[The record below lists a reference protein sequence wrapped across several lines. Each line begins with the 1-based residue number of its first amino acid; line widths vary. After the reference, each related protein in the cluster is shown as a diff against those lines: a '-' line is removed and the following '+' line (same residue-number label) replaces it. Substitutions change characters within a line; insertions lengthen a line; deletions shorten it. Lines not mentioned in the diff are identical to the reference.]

1 MTQGRARWWTFTL
14 LIVVAV
20 ALALPQSVSASVS
33 VTSTMQNTG
42 GNSPRG
48 RICDTWTLGGVAA
61 GTSVTIDMLG
71 APTGHGSLGDPYLHV
86 LDSSGRQVSFNDDG
100 GTGLNAR
107 LTVTWQN
114 GYYIGASV
122 FSSGSGA
129 SYRLSVSR
137 GSSLTKQSIASG
149 FPCNAPPKQN
159 QTINFPTPASQ
170 TYGAGRTFSV
180 SATATSGLAVSF
192 TSSTTTICTVTSTGT
207 VTIQRAGTCTLTAS
221 QPGNINWNAA
231 SNVTRS
237 FSITQASQSITF
249 SSIANRTFSS
259 ATSAL
264 SATATSNL
272 SVSYRSL
279 TTSVCVLSGTQVS
292 VLRSGTCSIE
302 ASQPGDV
309 NFLAA
314 AAVTRSFTVEP
325 APQSVSFEGATQNLD
340 FGFTGGSQTFTV
352 PPGVTSVTIE
362 AWGAQG
368 GNITSHQPIDGGLGG
383 RAKGTLTVTPG
394 QVVQINV
401 GGQAPARL
409 GNHPYPSCTQAPGG
423 WNGGG
428 SSFSAGNSTGGGG
441 ASDVRVN
448 GTGLANRVI
457 VAGGGGGGGWTYS
470 RGGVGGGSVG
480 GAGTNVNQSGTGAG
494 GGTQSAGGAAGVT
507 GGSCAGG
514 RTAGSLGQGGA
525 GSGNSAGGGGGGGG
539 YYGGGGGGYAE
550 GGGGGS
556 NFLGGVTQTDQSPGV
571 RSGNGLVRLSFTL
584 VDEIIDV
591 TVYTPR
597 LLAVSGVATSGLTP
611 ELTSQ
616 TPGVC
621 AITSGSVQ
629 LLTVGTCT
637 LRLSQSGNDQFRAA
651 VPLDRTFQVV
661 QAPQQLLTG
670 AGGEVLQVAGS
681 ADVTSS
687 ASVLGGLVYGAAP
700 VVVSAM
706 TSAERDD
713 VRERVTFRSTT
724 PQICTVTQAPGATTA
739 AITIEG
745 AGVCTVGVRHDGA
758 EWYQPA
764 AEVLQTFTIAPR
776 PLTISASVASRV
788 YNAQT
793 GPGAVS
799 VGDLDNLVGSE
810 TLRVT
815 FTASNY
821 ASPNVGTQSTTLTFA
836 LADGTNGGRAAN
848 YTLAPL
854 TVAGEVTP
862 RALSVRVTDISRTT
876 DEAEQVFDADVLQVV
891 GLAPGDVAD
900 SASFAFNG
908 SSTQPVRTAVSTSTV
923 TASALVVTNPATG
936 GTNLA
941 GNYTITYL
949 PGSYSR
955 TVGAPAQLV
964 VDESTA
970 GAPSGARFDTMP
982 TVRIR
987 DAGGNPITSG
997 ADSRLTISATASQG
1011 TLVGVTSVSS
1021 FEGVARF
1028 ATLGL
1033 RGSTSVNPTVTYA
1046 ATWNG
1051 TALTQATQTITLTP
1065 GAPVALAVVG
1075 QPAAL
1080 DSGVPATDSL
1090 VVQVRDADGNRVDT
1104 STASITVSQ
1113 PTAGAQLS
1121 GVRTVNAVQGVAT
1134 FPGLTLTGTTRSSG
1148 DASPYRFRVQAAGLT
1163 AADSAGVGLL
1173 AGPAARVALTTRSV
1187 GVASGVVFGTQPA
1200 VTVYD
1205 AAGNVVVD
1213 QSITVSATV
1222 IPRNDSGSFLTGA
1235 TTATAVTDNNGV
1247 AQFTGLGLHGFAGA
1261 AHRIEYRGVNANGS
1275 TFGLAREDVTVTVG
1289 PPASLRV
1296 DRAGTEAAS
1305 GVAMAVPPRL
1315 AILDSG
1321 GNLTA
1326 VSAGTLTVTVG
1337 SSVPTATVGVS
1348 GVTVSNGVAQL
1359 GSLTLTGPASANGVG
1374 PYTLTF
1380 SYAPAGGGSPLQIT
1394 SPLSLVPGVPHRVST
1409 SAGAQSIASGA
1420 TLPTVTA
1427 WVEDS
1432 AGNVV
1437 PGHNLEITASLS
1449 GGGDRTLVGGRSRR
1463 ASAELT
1469 EFTALRV
1476 RGLVGAQ
1483 TLTLS
1488 APGLE
1493 STDISLTLTHGA
1505 PARLVGSVT
1514 TGSPVNGGAVT
1525 FEGSLRDLEGSL
1537 VVSHPDITHVRARL
1551 LSDGQL
1557 SGTTTAN
1564 ATAGEVTLSGV
1575 VVEGPTSRVTEI
1587 LFEAVDS
1594 AGVVVPGVAPARASF
1609 PLGAGTPASLVL
1621 VQPAAGVVSGETFTR
1636 QPQIHLRDSFGNRAT
1651 TSSDAVTVSVVGA
1664 GGESLGTTTVN
1675 ADQGVAT
1682 FTGVGLRGTVG
1693 TDYVLQFTSGQLPA
1707 VTQSVRVAA
1716 GAAASLHLTSSTA
1729 LTAASG
1735 STLSAG
1741 AVVLELRDAQGNVL
1755 TDASAF
1761 SVTVSI
1767 SAGEVTGGV
1776 TRRPVNGVVDF
1787 SGLRLRGPAGAGHTI
1802 TFTATGPVTLTTTA
1816 ALTFTPGAPA
1826 QLHLLTPPQ
1835 GSLTADAATLAFAA
1849 HVVEVRDSWG
1859 NPVPGA
1865 GVAVT
1870 AQVPA
1875 PVTLV
1880 GTPSVA
1886 TAADGRAT
1894 LSALSAA
1901 GWSGTHRIAYRSE
1914 GLAPAFHT
1922 VTIAPG
1928 QAARLA
1934 LEPGLASV
1942 RLRRGDPLDL
1952 NGGLRVVDAAG
1963 NTVPLPVGWQVTVS
1977 AQVGGAATDQVLIN
1991 RQARRL
1997 IGTGGT
2003 LEQTLALSAAS
2014 DRTEFDLHYEM
2025 TDAAGVTRGV
2035 AITQTVRFLTAS
2047 PSPSVGRWVTLP
2059 NTITATT
2066 SAFTTVNGVSVGGFE
2081 ESETVL
2087 VNVTVRNASVSYSAT
2102 DGVTDS
2108 QGSST
2113 GGDGV
2118 TTLSFHGAPAAVNA
2132 ALGSLQIKADSDLRP
2147 ELTVTAEPL
2156 TIAAAGGTVS
2166 DVVIDGQRYRIHG
2179 FTTVGNST
2187 FTVSAAAPTSAV
2199 DYLIVGGGGGGADI
2213 NDGGG
2218 GGAGGVVAGSVVPLQ
2233 PLAHAVVVG
2242 AGGVRGSSGQS
2253 STFNGQDAGGGQ
2265 FATPTPLAAPMC
2277 FSGGSSGT
2285 PQSNGGGNG
2294 FACSGASEGGGGGGA
2309 GGTGLPGSTSAG
2321 GAGGPGLYF
2330 GDLFTT
2336 SFGDDGWFASGGSGG
2351 GEQVAAVPPQGGG
2364 GKGGRNTTQDERNGK
2379 PGTGGGGGGNNEHVN
2394 STTTNDNTLRNA
2406 GAGGS
2411 GVVLIRYALP
2421 GPFAERAEAS
2431 RSVALT
2437 PATTAPRIIRPAQIF
2452 ATTSAFT
2459 PVPGVSVSGF
2469 TDLPDNAEVL
2479 ITVTVSNG
2487 AEVTYSATTGVI
2499 NSVGFESSVSE
2510 LSFSGSQA
2518 DVNLALETLRIKVG
2532 DGDPELE
2539 IRAVLGGEA
2548 YNPATGTYYEVV
2560 TTSATVTWEE
2570 SRCRALYVNGTFN
2583 GTAESTGDRPSNRT
2597 TLNDPKCVASGG
2609 ESLVP
2614 RTLNGLRGYLTNIT
2628 SEDEH
2633 RFLTTKLTSGQGWM
2647 GGSDIDTEGEWL
2659 WMDGPEK
2666 GTVFWRGATDNP
2678 NVRKVNTI
2686 EQRDGQS
2693 RSVFNYW
2700 SDGEPNNSGG
2710 EHFSEFGFG
2719 GNGIGRSW
2727 NDCRNGCGSRT
2738 QFIVEYGGFDDD
2750 LPTFFAAAN
2759 IEVNIPVLS
2768 VSSVVSAEVA
2778 SGTTLA
2784 AQPVVSVVGP
2794 DGLLIPTLT
2803 GTVSAQ
2809 LVNSD
2814 GVTPTPN
2821 AAAELLCA
2829 GTENAACLSVP
2840 VVNGRA
2846 VFEGI
2851 GLRGEPGGFRLRFT
2865 ITDDTGASYA
2875 QIGALTSSSIT
2886 LVAGTDAEL
2895 VLITE
2900 ATSTGVGQPLTTSQ
2914 LEFRD
2919 AQGNL
2924 VPDVPGQVT
2933 VCVTGDDATCVT
2945 PEGVALDG
2953 VTTGAATAVGG
2964 KVEFAGLVLRG
2975 PPGTYTLRYSSG
2987 SYVVTQ
2993 SVTVGLGTPAVLDLT
3008 RDAEGAPSGQA
3019 FTISPQV
3026 TIRDASGNIVTTA
3039 TTAVTASVESVSLEG
3054 QGTGTLIGT
3063 TTATPVNGVVT
3074 FTDLGLE
3081 GRSSLIYRLTLSADG
3096 MSPVTQVVTVSAGTS
3111 VSLEILNAPTQIRS
3125 GVAGFVADLQ
3135 ARDAQ
3140 GNPASTDEVTVSVL
3154 TGAGD
3159 PVGSDVVAS
3168 VSSTPNA
3175 TARAAAVEITGPVGA
3190 YTLRYALV
3198 SNPQVSASAA
3208 VQLRPGLPS
3217 TVSLSATTLSGVAG
3231 QIFDQ
3236 LTSAPLTV
3244 WFRDA
3249 EGNVLTEHG
3258 LLRVDQPTTVVTA
3271 TLTAGPAGALL
3282 TGTTSY
3288 TLTNATEVP
3297 VATFSDLRIEGP
3309 PGTYTLSF
3317 TAPEQTADVATLQVV
3332 IEAAPAAAV
3341 EIISAASSAQ
3351 VDQPFTEPTVL
3362 QIIDALGN
3370 PVTLGTA
3377 PTVTVTVEAGAT
3389 VSTTPTVVWDGA
3401 TGQATI
3407 SGVALRGEAGRTYG
3421 VTYTLTEGSHTFRV
3435 VQPVV
3440 LSAGAAHGLAV
3451 LREADGSR
3459 LDQADGQ
3466 PIIAVVDLVGN
3477 PVTQNATTITAAVV
3491 QIDGRGEATG
3501 TTSAMTDI
3509 NGVATFDGLGLR
3521 GDTGRG
3527 YQLVFSATGLE
3538 PVTQSVRVMVG
3549 EAAALALVDPLPEGT
3564 LAAGTRFATA
3574 PVVTLVD
3581 GDGNP
3586 QPGVTATV
3594 TASVHRV
3601 DGTALGSEEFLIGD
3615 TSAAFASGY
3624 ATFDSLG
3631 LAGRFNTAYEIHFTA
3646 AGYTTVTHS
3655 VTVAVGPPAQITV
3668 GAAEDQIV
3676 ASSGVPVR
3684 AMAGTD
3690 PAPLTVSLR
3699 DAGGNLITDVAGT
3712 VVATLECT
3720 IVGEVTCVGAQM
3732 TGTLTQPLTGGVA
3745 SFDDLTL
3752 AGTAGH
3758 RPVITFSL
3766 FGVGTATVQPTVS
3779 AGPAAELRLGHATL
3793 NGASGAA
3800 LDTVPEIRI
3809 TDSGGNLITSG
3820 DDASLTVTATLTRV
3834 TVAGEETGN
3843 FRILDGSNVSAANLV
3858 DGVILAVTT
3867 TAVNGVARFEGLGLD
3882 GVDGRSY
3889 TLTFTATSAVGAPL
3903 TGVDGANLR
3912 TGAPASI
3919 HTQVAAAGANSGAAF
3934 NRQPQIVIRDTG
3946 GNPVDVPV
3954 TVSAQVT
3961 QINGTGELVG
3971 PTSAVTVNGVATFTG
3986 LGLTGTEGS
3995 DYTLTFTAQHGPAE
4009 SPITLG
4015 TVTTQSVTMGVGAPV
4030 ALEFVTEP
4038 GGASSGLT
4046 LATQPVVRVVDTGGN
4061 TVTAS
4066 TAEVTVK
4073 IDDPA
4078 DGITGSRLLGVTT
4091 SAAVDGVA
4099 RFASLGLRGIV
4110 GTTYTLTFQAQLSGE
4125 ERNVTTTI
4133 QVAPGVPASFTVSTS
4148 AAGAASGQAFTTQPQ
4163 IRILDAEGN
4172 TVTASQARVT
4182 AAVSGGD
4189 GQGRLI
4195 GPVFA
4200 DAVNGVATFTGLGLT
4215 GTTGSAYTLTYAVA
4229 GLSSLTEAVPVV
4241 TGPPTRLEILTAAGE
4256 PAGADAA
4263 SEAGVAFGV
4272 QPVLRFLDSGGN
4284 LVTDDTLTVIA
4295 EVIPLEVLGR
4305 APPVILGTTTSA
4317 VNETTGLATFTNL
4330 GLGGVSDVT
4339 YTLRYRDAASGST
4352 VQPVTQPMVLRPGSP
4367 AALALRVEAPAESQ
4381 GGRSFTPSPRV
4392 AVVDAYANT
4401 IPGAAGRIEA
4411 QIAPVDSQ
4419 AGSGLLLGITGRQ
4432 VFVPGSIAG
4441 LSEQQLARVGL
4452 ATFDGLGARGQVGE
4466 QYHLTFTMPGA
4477 SPAVTPVSQIVR
4489 VVAGAPVALSV
4500 RDAAAGAVAGQPFAT
4515 APQVAIRDAEGNRV
4529 INSTATV
4536 TARLRPVLGT
4546 GEFTVADGSPV
4557 VAGALEGGVLR
4568 EVSVA
4573 AVEGIAT
4580 FTGLG
4585 LNGREGT
4592 AYEIEFTAVGLRP
4605 TVDVVTAEQG
4615 APARL
4620 ELAQPLTGGA
4630 AGVPFSPQPR
4640 VRVLDAGGNPV
4651 TSPVTVAAR
4660 VATASAPATFLDAG
4674 LVGTR
4679 VITTS
4684 LGEARFTDLGLN
4696 GTAGV
4701 NYVVSFVVLDAAG
4714 EPVGAT
4720 PATQTLAGRV
4730 GPAIQ
4735 VTLATPPAYG
4745 STADRLVT
4753 GARFTQQPVIVVRD
4767 GAGNLVTDRVLVIA
4781 RVALAEDAPAT
4792 TGAAT
4797 LLGAREVMSLNGF
4810 ATFADLGLSGEVGG
4824 AYALSFGGPGL
4835 TPVSITFTLDD
4846 AAPGFV
4852 PTFGTPLPTPDGFR
4866 VQITNYDPSVTYT
4879 GQVTFR
4885 GTSAP
4890 AGQVAVDGNGLVFVT
4905 GTPSDR
4911 ELTLTILTAKNG
4923 HASEARSIDAR
4934 AGLGLAL
4941 VPTFGAPTAQPNG
4954 FTVPVTNYAFSHA
4967 WSTRVGAVVNGE
4979 FVADP
4984 AGGPITAA
4992 FSISGA
4998 LTVRGMPADRAEVA
5012 VEVTT
5017 RRSGHVP
5024 GTAVVTG
5031 SALPITAAPVF
5042 GTPVRVEGGFDVEI
5056 LNATVSAGGYGDT
5069 DTYPSGVIYTWN
5081 LPVGVTVSQS
5091 ASTGY
5096 VEVRGLAAGR
5106 DATVLLQ
5113 VQRVEEPASRASA
5126 AVTGRALAE
5135 GLIPTLTDEQATA
5148 TGWEARIANYDP
5160 ASTWTVSTTVGTAT
5174 VVVTGGVARA
5184 VITGADAAESVTLTV
5199 STTRPGVALPASVS
5213 RTFTRGA
5220 GLVPTLGDLEV
5231 DAAGFSLEIENY
5243 DPAYTWT
5250 VTAAADATAVLQIT
5264 TGEPVG
5270 DAAPTVSARVRVTFG
5285 EVDEDAATVTV
5296 TAARL
5301 GARTQQTVYTYS
5313 AAPGLVP
5320 EVSAVEALEQG
5331 FRFTVTNHD
5340 ASVSAGVTV
5349 IPVLIGPG
5357 TITGLDAS
5365 GMVTVSGIPVG
5376 SSTTVILSSGGA
5388 GVRSE
5393 VLRVTGTALPG
5404 PAITVALGAP
5414 VRTQDGF
5421 TVQITTYDPDWAWTV
5436 GFVGTPPEGAVVE
5449 LDENPASAP
5458 GLITVSGL
5466 SASTTVTIEVSAQR
5480 AGYTD
5485 ATPETL
5491 MEASLN
5497 GGSLI
5502 PILGP
5507 ISATDDEFSAPIV
5520 NFDAAFTFTASSSAP
5535 GSTVS
5540 ITDGVLT
5547 VTGLGVGNLTTT
5559 VTVSASRAEWTT
5571 TEVTYRLA
5579 ALDSAGL
5586 PALATGLTPRFGTV
5600 TRRNDGF
5607 AVEIGNFDTSF
5618 SWTALTNRGATVT
5631 VDTATGEFILS
5642 GLTPNAADTLTV
5654 FTNRDGFLT
5663 GVAQISGR
5671 ALRAGE
5677 RATNLLS
5684 EASLQALCP
5693 HGSPDDGQL
5702 ANLTDLVAAT
5712 SFDCF
5717 IAADRGL
5724 SPYAVGSVGFT
5735 TGDLGPTILTGVS
5748 FTRATQATSSADPLT
5763 YTLWGCAEQG
5773 RFCTVI
5779 VNGDSTGLVENR
5791 DATRRIR
5798 NERSFSYYRLT
5809 FGSVRGA
5816 TNRVSIGE
5824 IGFIG
5829 QPAIRQGPIPQFAEP
5844 VLRPD
5849 GFDVAIT
5856 NFCGLCSW
5864 EFTAGAPARVSLDRS
5879 VLPPVLRVRNL
5890 DPSVTR
5896 TLTVTTRRP
5905 GFTDGVASITAT
5917 TLRGSALV
5925 PQLSGATLLQ
5935 GATGLQGAS
5944 GGSMRVMIDNFDAP
5958 GFTWVATATAE
5969 DATGSAV
5976 PVPAEQITISS
5987 AGLVRVTGL
5996 DVTAGAT
6003 VRITVTASQDGFD
6016 DGSDT
6021 VEAVWL
6027 NDALVPAVAGLT
6039 PTADGYVVTITNY
6052 NEIFEWAITADRGA
6066 AVEVT
6071 VTGATVTVTVSGLT
6085 AGTSANLTARTERE
6099 GYWPGITRIS
6109 GTAIPLAFSPTFGTV
6124 TATADGLVLPILNFD
6139 PTYTW
6144 TVTASAAGEV
6154 VGTVTL
6160 VVLPDGSAELRLSGV
6175 TPEEL
6180 AEPSF
6185 GFEILI
6191 TRPGTTSVVLTHIPQ
6206 IPDAEADDGLEPAI
6220 ELELGTIPD
6229 PAPTTFAVPI
6239 LNAASVTTVS
6249 AQVVPA
6255 GLASVTIA
6263 DGWVTVS
6270 GAPQGA
6276 LLTLVITTEEPGH
6289 RTAVQRITI
6298 RIAGLPGL
6306 TPALSTPVAVTDG
6319 FTTQITN
6326 LDPAYTFTAEAVP
6339 SNGTPMP
6346 DLTASVTADGL
6357 VVVEGIVPGATATVT
6372 VTATRDGH
6380 TPGVTTV
6387 TAAGRARPGLVP
6399 QLGEPVVTRTGFRAV
6414 IINHD
6419 PAYLWAES
6427 VDSGAQ
6433 VSIQRIGE
6441 DMVLVVEGAPAF
6453 TEVLAVL
6460 TTSRAGYLPANTPL
6474 FVTTLPL
6481 PALTPIM
6488 GVSTSTV
6495 DGYRVGI
6502 RNFDPTYTW
6511 TATTTTC
6518 EMGCAV
6524 TPPAAVAVTWPLF
6537 DRFELRSE
6545 VAPTGFQPGYVVSLA
6560 TGAGAVVRTARIT
6573 EIREVPASTEAAHW
6587 IISLSHVVEPEG
6599 AAPVMDLAQMVST
6612 GQRFT
6617 WADVSSDGMIT
6628 VHGVPSGTFET
6639 FTLRSARVD
6648 SIDGTRSFTAAA
6660 RPGQSTVLGRL
6671 QILHAAVSGGLAT
6684 VTMAAS
6690 HGLTLGMPVEVLISG
6705 LGPAFDGFH
6714 TATPVSETG
6723 VSFVRILEAQ
6733 AASER
6738 AAVVR
6743 QVTGAVSVSAVSV
6756 AAFDE
6761 SGPRARLV
6769 VGASHGILPGDQ
6781 VTLSADAATVSAAS
6795 VVNAVVLTVEEDVVV
6810 VAAAAGVEEFILEEL
6825 AEPVTL
6831 TFAGTRR
6838 QRVTTLSAA
6847 GGLATVALDGLHEFV
6862 VGDTVVIDAAGL
6874 GFSGTHTVTALSATE
6889 LTFAFVIDQPVTG
6902 GVLRTGSDLVLE
6914 VLLSPSEIDD
6924 VNVQV
6929 TVPFSVAQTGTL
6941 VDAMPAMTEAVGAG
6955 YRVISI
6961 TATGPDGG
6969 SVTELDDQLRLLFEP
6984 PAEGAVP
6991 VTSSDE
6997 GLTWEQLPLLST
7009 PDLPPGQRDG
7019 YYIDADGNIW
7029 IITRHLSMFGVL
7041 APQALPLIITVDPGT
7056 LAVGGAASVGAA
7068 GGEGDGELTVVTTT
7082 PGVCALSEDEDGMTL
7097 TALAAGACELVAER
7111 GSSGRFIATQATL
7124 TVLVSGPSGAPGG
7137 VFEVDTPAPTEPEET
7152 APPVETPTPTPAP
7165 APAEPAA
7172 PEAPAPR
7179 PTRPTPAPDTVAD
7192 RIADSVERIARPVP
7206 VPPATD
7212 PVWEERPV
7220 AATEGDREVEVR
7232 TSPRA
7237 VGTGITVEGD
7247 TFALEVVAR
7256 DVEGTEIELDEQA
7269 RLILRSGGTV
7279 RVEGSGYAPFTPVVI
7294 WMFSDP
7300 VKLGEVMTDADGAFV
7315 AELQV
7320 PDGLQAGLHLIQI
7333 NGVTAEGEL
7342 RSVTFPVV
7350 LTERSPAEDGEG
7362 VDVPVEVDAEEVDPL
7377 GAVGTNRGVGLFG
7390 AGVGL
7395 LLVLLLVALRASRT
7409 IARRQVSAGV

>member
-1 MTQGRARWWTFTL
+1 M
-14 LIVVAV
+14 IV
-20 ALALPQSVSASVS
+20 
-33 VTSTMQNTG
+33 
-42 GNSPRG
+42 
-48 RICDTWTLGGVAA
+48 
-61 GTSVTIDMLG
+61 
-71 APTGHGSLGDPYLHV
+71 
-86 LDSSGRQVSFNDDG
+86 
-100 GTGLNAR
+100 
-107 LTVTWQN
+107 
-114 GYYIGASV
+114 
-122 FSSGSGA
+122 
-129 SYRLSVSR
+129 
-137 GSSLTKQSIASG
+137 
-149 FPCNAPPKQN
+149 
-159 QTINFPTPASQ
+159 
-170 TYGAGRTFSV
+170 
-180 SATATSGLAVSF
+180 
-192 TSSTTTICTVTSTGT
+192 
-207 VTIQRAGTCTLTAS
+207 
-221 QPGNINWNAA
+221 
-231 SNVTRS
+231 
-237 FSITQASQSITF
+237 
-249 SSIANRTFSS
+249 
-259 ATSAL
+259 
-264 SATATSNL
+264 
-272 SVSYRSL
+272 
-279 TTSVCVLSGTQVS
+279 
-292 VLRSGTCSIE
+292 
-302 ASQPGDV
+302 
-309 NFLAA
+309 
-314 AAVTRSFTVEP
+314 
-325 APQSVSFEGATQNLD
+325 
-340 FGFTGGSQTFTV
+340 
-352 PPGVTSVTIE
+352 
-362 AWGAQG
+362 
-368 GNITSHQPIDGGLGG
+368 
-383 RAKGTLTVTPG
+383 
-394 QVVQINV
+394 
-401 GGQAPARL
+401 
-409 GNHPYPSCTQAPGG
+409 
-423 WNGGG
+423 
-428 SSFSAGNSTGGGG
+428 
-441 ASDVRVN
+441 
-448 GTGLANRVI
+448 
-457 VAGGGGGGGWTYS
+457 
-470 RGGVGGGSVG
+470 
-480 GAGTNVNQSGTGAG
+480 
-494 GGTQSAGGAAGVT
+494 
-507 GGSCAGG
+507 
-514 RTAGSLGQGGA
+514 
-525 GSGNSAGGGGGGGG
+525 
-539 YYGGGGGGYAE
+539 
-550 GGGGGS
+550 
-556 NFLGGVTQTDQSPGV
+556 
-571 RSGNGLVRLSFTL
+571 
-584 VDEIIDV
+584 
-591 TVYTPR
+591 
-597 LLAVSGVATSGLTP
+597 
-611 ELTSQ
+611 
-616 TPGVC
+616 
-621 AITSGSVQ
+621 
-629 LLTVGTCT
+629 
-637 LRLSQSGNDQFRAA
+637 
-651 VPLDRTFQVV
+651 
-661 QAPQQLLTG
+661 
-670 AGGEVLQVAGS
+670 
-681 ADVTSS
+681 
-687 ASVLGGLVYGAAP
+687 
-700 VVVSAM
+700 
-706 TSAERDD
+706 
-713 VRERVTFRSTT
+713 
-724 PQICTVTQAPGATTA
+724 
-739 AITIEG
+739 
-745 AGVCTVGVRHDGA
+745 
-758 EWYQPA
+758 
-764 AEVLQTFTIAPR
+764 
-776 PLTISASVASRV
+776 
-788 YNAQT
+788 
-793 GPGAVS
+793 
-799 VGDLDNLVGSE
+799 
-810 TLRVT
+810 
-815 FTASNY
+815 
-821 ASPNVGTQSTTLTFA
+821 
-836 LADGTNGGRAAN
+836 
-848 YTLAPL
+848 
-854 TVAGEVTP
+854 
-862 RALSVRVTDISRTT
+862 
-876 DEAEQVFDADVLQVV
+876 
-891 GLAPGDVAD
+891 
-900 SASFAFNG
+900 
-908 SSTQPVRTAVSTSTV
+908 
-923 TASALVVTNPATG
+923 
-936 GTNLA
+936 
-941 GNYTITYL
+941 
-949 PGSYSR
+949 
-955 TVGAPAQLV
+955 
-964 VDESTA
+964 
-970 GAPSGARFDTMP
+970 
-982 TVRIR
+982 
-987 DAGGNPITSG
+987 
-997 ADSRLTISATASQG
+997 
-1011 TLVGVTSVSS
+1011 
-1021 FEGVARF
+1021 
-1028 ATLGL
+1028 
-1033 RGSTSVNPTVTYA
+1033 
-1046 ATWNG
+1046 
-1051 TALTQATQTITLTP
+1051 
-1065 GAPVALAVVG
+1065 
-1075 QPAAL
+1075 
-1080 DSGVPATDSL
+1080 
-1090 VVQVRDADGNRVDT
+1090 
-1104 STASITVSQ
+1104 
-1113 PTAGAQLS
+1113 
-1121 GVRTVNAVQGVAT
+1121 
-1134 FPGLTLTGTTRSSG
+1134 
-1148 DASPYRFRVQAAGLT
+1148 
-1163 AADSAGVGLL
+1163 
-1173 AGPAARVALTTRSV
+1173 
-1187 GVASGVVFGTQPA
+1187 
-1200 VTVYD
+1200 
-1205 AAGNVVVD
+1205 
-1213 QSITVSATV
+1213 
-1222 IPRNDSGSFLTGA
+1222 
-1235 TTATAVTDNNGV
+1235 
-1247 AQFTGLGLHGFAGA
+1247 
-1261 AHRIEYRGVNANGS
+1261 
-1275 TFGLAREDVTVTVG
+1275 
-1289 PPASLRV
+1289 
-1296 DRAGTEAAS
+1296 
-1305 GVAMAVPPRL
+1305 
-1315 AILDSG
+1315 
-1321 GNLTA
+1321 
-1326 VSAGTLTVTVG
+1326 
-1337 SSVPTATVGVS
+1337 
-1348 GVTVSNGVAQL
+1348 
-1359 GSLTLTGPASANGVG
+1359 
-1374 PYTLTF
+1374 
-1380 SYAPAGGGSPLQIT
+1380 
-1394 SPLSLVPGVPHRVST
+1394 
-1409 SAGAQSIASGA
+1409 
-1420 TLPTVTA
+1420 
-1427 WVEDS
+1427 
-1432 AGNVV
+1432 
-1437 PGHNLEITASLS
+1437 
-1449 GGGDRTLVGGRSRR
+1449 
-1463 ASAELT
+1463 
-1469 EFTALRV
+1469 
-1476 RGLVGAQ
+1476 
-1483 TLTLS
+1483 
-1488 APGLE
+1488 
-1493 STDISLTLTHGA
+1493 
-1505 PARLVGSVT
+1505 
-1514 TGSPVNGGAVT
+1514 
-1525 FEGSLRDLEGSL
+1525 
-1537 VVSHPDITHVRARL
+1537 
-1551 LSDGQL
+1551 
-1557 SGTTTAN
+1557 
-1564 ATAGEVTLSGV
+1564 
-1575 VVEGPTSRVTEI
+1575 
-1587 LFEAVDS
+1587 
-1594 AGVVVPGVAPARASF
+1594 
-1609 PLGAGTPASLVL
+1609 
-1621 VQPAAGVVSGETFTR
+1621 
-1636 QPQIHLRDSFGNRAT
+1636 
-1651 TSSDAVTVSVVGA
+1651 
-1664 GGESLGTTTVN
+1664 
-1675 ADQGVAT
+1675 
-1682 FTGVGLRGTVG
+1682 
-1693 TDYVLQFTSGQLPA
+1693 
-1707 VTQSVRVAA
+1707 
-1716 GAAASLHLTSSTA
+1716 
-1729 LTAASG
+1729 
-1735 STLSAG
+1735 
-1741 AVVLELRDAQGNVL
+1741 
-1755 TDASAF
+1755 
-1761 SVTVSI
+1761 
-1767 SAGEVTGGV
+1767 
-1776 TRRPVNGVVDF
+1776 
-1787 SGLRLRGPAGAGHTI
+1787 
-1802 TFTATGPVTLTTTA
+1802 
-1816 ALTFTPGAPA
+1816 
-1826 QLHLLTPPQ
+1826 
-1835 GSLTADAATLAFAA
+1835 
-1849 HVVEVRDSWG
+1849 
-1859 NPVPGA
+1859 
-1865 GVAVT
+1865 
-1870 AQVPA
+1870 
-1875 PVTLV
+1875 
-1880 GTPSVA
+1880 
-1886 TAADGRAT
+1886 
-1894 LSALSAA
+1894 
-1901 GWSGTHRIAYRSE
+1901 
-1914 GLAPAFHT
+1914 
-1922 VTIAPG
+1922 
-1928 QAARLA
+1928 
-1934 LEPGLASV
+1934 
-1942 RLRRGDPLDL
+1942 
-1952 NGGLRVVDAAG
+1952 
-1963 NTVPLPVGWQVTVS
+1963 
-1977 AQVGGAATDQVLIN
+1977 
-1991 RQARRL
+1991 
-1997 IGTGGT
+1997 
-2003 LEQTLALSAAS
+2003 
-2014 DRTEFDLHYEM
+2014 
-2025 TDAAGVTRGV
+2025 
-2035 AITQTVRFLTAS
+2035 
-2047 PSPSVGRWVTLP
+2047 
-2059 NTITATT
+2059 
-2066 SAFTTVNGVSVGGFE
+2066 
-2081 ESETVL
+2081 
-2087 VNVTVRNASVSYSAT
+2087 
-2102 DGVTDS
+2102 
-2108 QGSST
+2108 
-2113 GGDGV
+2113 
-2118 TTLSFHGAPAAVNA
+2118 
-2132 ALGSLQIKADSDLRP
+2132 
-2147 ELTVTAEPL
+2147 
-2156 TIAAAGGTVS
+2156 
-2166 DVVIDGQRYRIHG
+2166 
-2179 FTTVGNST
+2179 
-2187 FTVSAAAPTSAV
+2187 
-2199 DYLIVGGGGGGADI
+2199 
-2213 NDGGG
+2213 
-2218 GGAGGVVAGSVVPLQ
+2218 
-2233 PLAHAVVVG
+2233 
-2242 AGGVRGSSGQS
+2242 
-2253 STFNGQDAGGGQ
+2253 
-2265 FATPTPLAAPMC
+2265 
-2277 FSGGSSGT
+2277 
-2285 PQSNGGGNG
+2285 
-2294 FACSGASEGGGGGGA
+2294 
-2309 GGTGLPGSTSAG
+2309 
-2321 GAGGPGLYF
+2321 
-2330 GDLFTT
+2330 
-2336 SFGDDGWFASGGSGG
+2336 
-2351 GEQVAAVPPQGGG
+2351 
-2364 GKGGRNTTQDERNGK
+2364 
-2379 PGTGGGGGGNNEHVN
+2379 
-2394 STTTNDNTLRNA
+2394 
-2406 GAGGS
+2406 
-2411 GVVLIRYALP
+2411 RYALP
-2421 GPFAERAEAS
+2421 GPFVERAEAR

-2452 ATTSAFT
+2452 ATTSAFG
-2459 PVPGVSVSGF
+2459 PVPGVSVEGF

-2499 NSVGFESSVSE
+2499 NSVGSESSVSE

-2518 DVNLALETLRIKVG
+2518 DVNRALETLRIKVG
-2532 DGDPELE
+2532 NGDPELE

-2560 TTSATVTWEE
+2560 TTSATITWED
-2570 SRCRALYVNGTFN
+2570 SRCLALYANGMFN
-2583 GTAESTGDRPSNRT
+2583 GTGVT
-2597 TLNDPKCVASGG
+2597 TLNDPKCVASDGG
-2609 ESLVP
+2609 LLVP

-2628 SEDEH
+2628 REDEH
-2633 RFLTTKLTSGQGWM
+2633 RFLVNYLRDDAAKIATGWI
-2647 GGSDIDTEGEWL
+2647 GGSDIDNEGVWL

-2666 GTVFWRGATDNP
+2666 GTVFWRGAAN
-2678 NVRKVNTI
+2678 NANAREVNII

-2700 SDGEPNNSGG
+2700 SDGEPNNASPG
-2710 EHFSEFGFG
+2710 EHFAEFGFG
-2719 GNGIGRSW
+2719 TSGTLSGSW
-2727 NDCRNGCGSRT
+2727 NDCRNGCVSRT
-2738 QFIVEYGGFDDD
+2738 RFIVEYGGFDDD
-2750 LPTFFAAAN
+2750 QPTYFADAN
-2759 IEVNIPVLS
+2759 IEVSVPALS
-2768 VSSVVSAEVA
+2768 VSSPVSAEVA

-2784 AQPVVSVVGP
+2784 AQPVVSVVDP
-2794 DGLLIPTLT
+2794 DGLLVPTLT
-2803 GTVSAQ
+2803 GTVLAQ
-2809 LVNSD
+2809 LVDTD
-2814 GVTPTPN
+2814 GVTSTSG
-2821 AAAELLCA
+2821 ATAELLCG
-2829 GTENAACLSVP
+2829 GTADAHCLSVP

-2846 VFEGI
+2846 VFKGI
-2851 GLRGEPGGFRLRFT
+2851 GLRGTPGDYKLRFT
-2865 ITDDTGASYA
+2865 ITPEGDAAST
-2875 QIGALTSSSIT
+2875 QISAVNSTTIR

-2919 AQGNL
+2919 AEGNL

-2933 VCVTGDDATCVT
+2933 VCVTGDDATCVA
-2945 PEGVALDG
+2945 PEGVTLDG

-2975 PPGTYTLRYSSG
+2975 PPGTYTLLYSSG
-2987 SYVVTQ
+2987 SYEVTQ
-2993 SVTVGLGTPAVLDLT
+2993 SVTVGLGTPAVVDLT

-3019 FTISPQV
+3019 FTTSPQV

-3039 TTAVTASVESVSLEG
+3039 TTTVTVSVESVSLEG

-3074 FTDLGLE
+3074 FDGLGLA
-3081 GRSSLIYRLTLSADG
+3081 GRSSLIYRLIYSADG
-3096 MSPVTQVVTVSAGTS
+3096 MSPVTQVVTVSAGTP
-3111 VSLEILNAPTQIRS
+3111 VSLEILNAPAQIRS

-3140 GNPASTDEVTVSVL
+3140 GNPASTDVVNVSVL
-3154 TGAGD
+3154 TSEGD
-3159 PVGSDVVAS
+3159 PVGSDVAAT

-3175 TARAAAVEITGPVGA
+3175 TERAAAVEITGPVGT

-3198 SNPQVSASAA
+3198 ADTQVSASAA
-3208 VQLRPGLPS
+3208 VQLRPGRPS
-3217 TVSLSATTLSGVAG
+3217 TVSLSATTLTGVAG

-3236 LTSAPLTV
+3236 LTGAPLTV
-3244 WFRDA
+3244 SLRDA

-3271 TLTAGPAGALL
+3271 TLTADPAGALL
-3282 TGTTSY
+3282 TGTTSF

-3309 PGTYTLSF
+3309 PGMYTLSF
-3317 TAPEQTADVATLQVV
+3317 AAPEQTSHVATVDVV

-3341 EIISAASSAQ
+3341 ATISAASSAQ
-3351 VDQPFTEPTVL
+3351 VDQLFTEPTVL
-3362 QIIDALGN
+3362 QVIDALGN
-3370 PVTLGTA
+3370 PVTLGSA

-3389 VSTTPTVVWDGA
+3389 ASTTPTVVWDGA

-3407 SGVALRGEAGRTYG
+3407 SGVALRGEADRTYG
-3421 VTYTLTEGSHTFRV
+3421 VTYTLTEGSSTFRV
-3435 VQPVV
+3435 VQPVA
-3440 LSAGAAHGLAV
+3440 LSAGAAHGLAIV
-3451 LREADGSR
+3451 READGSR

-3477 PVTQNATTITAAVV
+3477 PVTQNATTITTAVV

-3501 TTSAMTDI
+3501 TTSAVTDA
-3509 NGVATFDGLGLR
+3509 NGVATFDGLGLS

-3527 YQLVFSATGLE
+3527 YELVFSTPGLHS
-3538 PVTQSVRVMVG
+3538 VTQSVRVSVG
-3549 EAAALALVDPLPEGT
+3549 PAAALALVDPLPEGT

-3581 GDGNP
+3581 AAGNS

-3594 TASVHRV
+3594 TASLHRM
-3601 DGTALGSEEFLIGD
+3601 DGEPLGPEEFLIGE

-3624 ATFDSLG
+3624 ASFDDLG
-3631 LAGRFNTAYEIHFTA
+3631 LAGTFNRAYEIYFTA
-3646 AGYTTVTHS
+3646 EGYTTVTHS

-3684 AMAGTD
+3684 ATDGTD

-3720 IVGEVTCVGAQM
+3720 TVGDVTCVGAQM
-3732 TGTLTQPLTGGVA
+3732 TGTLTQSLDGGVA
-3745 SFDDLTL
+3745 MFADLTL

-3766 FGVGTATVQPTVS
+3766 FGVGTASAQPTIS
-3779 AGPAAELRLGHATL
+3779 AGPAAELRLGHGAL

-3800 LDTVPEIRI
+3800 LDTAPEILI
-3809 TDSGGNLITSG
+3809 TDSGGNLITTAV
-3820 DDASLTVTATLTRV
+3820 DAGLTVTATLTRV
-3834 TVAGEETGN
+3834 TVAGEATGS
-3843 FRILDGSNVSAANLV
+3843 FRVLDGSNVSVATTV
-3858 DGVILAVTT
+3858 EGTILAVTT
-3867 TAVNGVARFEGLGLD
+3867 SAVSGVARFEGLGLD

-3889 TLTFTATSAVGAPL
+3889 TLTFTATSAQSVALTGADAVLVRIGAP
-3903 TGVDGANLR
+3903 T
-3912 TGAPASI
+3912 TI
-3919 HTQVAAAGANSGAAF
+3919 HTLVAAAGANSGAAF

-3946 GNPVDVPV
+3946 GNPVIVPV

-3995 DYTLTFTAQHGPAE
+3995 EYTLTFTAQHGPAE

-4046 LATQPVVRVVDTGGN
+4046 LAAQPVVRVVDTGGN

-4125 ERNVTTTI
+4125 ERNVTTSI

-4148 AAGAASGQAFTTQPQ
+4148 AADAASGQAFTTQPQ

-4182 AAVSGGD
+4182 AVVSGGD
-4189 GQGRLI
+4189 GEGRLI

-4241 TGPPTRLEILTAAGE
+4241 TGPPTRLEIVTAAGE

-4339 YTLRYRDAASGST
+4339 YTLRYRDAASEST

-4573 AVEGIAT
+4573 AVEGIAA

-4620 ELAQPLTGGA
+4620 ELAQPITGGA

-4651 TSPVTVAAR
+4651 TFPVTVAAR

-4720 PATQTLAGRV
+4720 PATQTLTGRV

-4866 VQITNYDPSVTYT
+4866 VEITNYDPSVTYT
-4879 GQVTFR
+4879 GRVTFR

-4923 HASEARSIDAR
+4923 HASEARSVDGR

-4941 VPTFGAPTAQPNG
+4941 VPAFGAPTAQPSG

-5017 RRSGHVP
+5017 RRSGNVP

-5069 DTYPSGVIYTWN
+5069 DTYPNGVIYTWN

-5106 DATVLLQ
+5106 DATVLLR

-5135 GLIPTLTDEQATA
+5135 GLNPTLTDEQATA
-5148 TGWEARIANYDP
+5148 SGWEARIANYDP
-5160 ASTWTVSTTVGTAT
+5160 ASTWTVSTTVGTAS

-5231 DAAGFSLEIENY
+5231 DADGFSLEIENY
-5243 DPAYTWT
+5243 DPAYTWM
-5250 VTAAADATAVLQIT
+5250 VTAAADATALLQII

-5270 DAAPTVSARVRVTFG
+5270 DAAPTVSARARVTFG
-5285 EVDEDAATVTV
+5285 EVDGDAATVTV

-5320 EVSAVEALEQG
+5320 EISAVEALEQG

-5436 GFVGTPPEGAVVE
+5436 GFDGTPPEGAVVE

-5480 AGYTD
+5480 AGYTG
-5485 ATPETL
+5485 ATPVTL
-5491 MEASLN
+5491 TEASLN

-5507 ISATDDEFSAPIV
+5507 ISATGTGFSAPIV
-5520 NFDAAFTFTASSSAP
+5520 NFDAAFTFTATSSDP

-5642 GLTPNAADTLTV
+5642 GLTPNAVDTLTL

-5829 QPAIRQGPIPQFAEP
+5829 QPAIRQGPVSQFAEP

-5905 GFTDGVASITAT
+5905 GFTDGVASITVT
-5917 TLRGSALV
+5917 TLRGSAVV

-5935 GATGLQGAS
+5935 GAE
-5944 GGSMRVMIDNFDAP
+5944 GGSMRVMIDNFDAL

-5976 PVPAEQITISS
+5976 PVPAEQITIFS
-5987 AGLVRVTGL
+5987 AGVVRVTGL

-6021 VEAVWL
+6021 VEAIWL

-6066 AVEVT
+6066 ALEVT
-6071 VTGATVTVTVSGLT
+6071 VTGATATVTVSGLT
-6085 AGTSANLTARTERE
+6085 AGTSANLTARTARE
-6099 GYWPGITRIS
+6099 GYWPGITRVA

-6144 TVTASAAGEV
+6144 TVTASAAGVV

-6180 AEPSF
+6180 ADPSF

-6191 TRPGTTSVVLTHIPQ
+6191 TRPGTTPVVLTHTPQ
-6206 IPDAEADDGLEPAI
+6206 IPDADADDGLEPAI

-6239 LNAASVTTVS
+6239 LNAASITTVS

-6276 LLTLVITTEEPGH
+6276 LVTLVITTEEPGH
-6289 RTAVQRITI
+6289 RTGLQRITI

-6326 LDPAYTFTAEAVP
+6326 LDTAYTFTAEAVP

-6357 VVVEGIVPGATATVT
+6357 VVVEGIVPGAMATVT

-6488 GVSTSTV
+6488 GVSTSTE

-6518 EMGCAV
+6518 ETGCAV
-6524 TPPAAVAVTWPLF
+6524 DLPAAVAVTWPLF
-6537 DRFELRSE
+6537 DRFEVRSE
-6545 VAPTGFQPGYVVSLA
+6545 VDPVGFQPGYVVSLK

-6573 EIREVPASTEAAHW
+6573 EIRLVPASAEAAHW

-6599 AAPVMDLAQMVST
+6599 AEPVMDLAQMVST

-6617 WADVSSDGMIT
+6617 WAEVAADGMIT
-6628 VHGVPSGTFET
+6628 VRGVPSGTFET

-6660 RPGQSTVLGRL
+6660 RPGQSTVLGRS

-6690 HGLTLGMPVEVLISG
+6690 HGLTLGVPVEVLISG

-6743 QVTGAVSVSAVSV
+6743 QVAGAVSVSAVSV

-6795 VVNAVVLTVEEDVVV
+6795 VVDAVVLTVEEDVVV
-6810 VAAAAGVEEFILEEL
+6810 ISAAAGVEEFILEEL

-6847 GGLATVALDGLHEFV
+6847 GGLATVALEGLHEFV

-6889 LTFAFVIDQPVTG
+6889 LTFAIVIDQPVTG
-6902 GVLRTGSDLVLE
+6902 GVLRTGSDRVLE

-7056 LAVGGAASVGAA
+7056 LAVGDAALVGVA
-7068 GGEGDGELTVVTTT
+7068 GGEGGGELTVVTTT
-7082 PGVCALSEDEDGMTL
+7082 PGVCALSEDEGGMTL

-7111 GSSGRFIATQATL
+7111 GSSGRFIAAQATL

-7152 APPVETPTPTPAP
+7152 APPVETPTPAPAPDPAP

-7172 PEAPAPR
+7172 PEAPAPQ
-7179 PTRPTPAPDTVAD
+7179 PTRPAPAPDTVAD
-7192 RIADSVERIARPVP
+7192 RIVDSVEQIARPVP

-7212 PVWEERPV
+7212 SVWEERPV

-7294 WMFSDP
+7294 WMFSEP

-7315 AELQV
+7315 AELRV
-7320 PDGLQAGLHLIQI
+7320 PDGLEAGLHLIQI
-7333 NGVTAEGEL
+7333 NGVTPEGEL

-7377 GAVGTNRGVGLFG
+7377 GAAGTNRGVGLFG

-7395 LLVLLLVALRASRT
+7395 LVLLLVALRASRI